1 VGRKEAALETKPND
15 PTVEADDASPDDP
28 GPGDSEGGP
37 PQEDEPIREEEDLE
51 D

>member
-1 VGRKEAALETKPND
+1 METTPDERTGPDD
-15 PTVEADDASPDDP
+15 PTVHADEASPQHP

-37 PQEDEPIREEEDLE
+37 PEEDEPIREEEDLE